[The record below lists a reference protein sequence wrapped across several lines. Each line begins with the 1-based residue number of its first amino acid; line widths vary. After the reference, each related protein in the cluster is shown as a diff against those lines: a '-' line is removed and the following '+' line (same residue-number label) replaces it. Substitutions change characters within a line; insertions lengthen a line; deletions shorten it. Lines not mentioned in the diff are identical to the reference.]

1 RFDYSQAMQRTPH
14 SLPTRRS
21 SDLMGPGRLEGGH
34 GSTPGGALMRRCEAV
49 GCAEKH
55 YARGLCRT
63 HYQRVWRNGV
73 KPKRASSPLP
83 LIAKLLARRRVT
95 ARGCW
100 EWIGGTNGLGY
111 GVITINYRRFYVHRL
126 SYAMA
131 TGPIPEGFVVDH
143 LCRNRACFNPEH
155 LEAVT
160 QRENIARSPLIAPRT
175 HCRRGHPL
183 TDENT
188 YVSPTGARACRTC
201 RRERNRRYRANF
213 QGGGSCP

>member
-111 GVITINYRRFYVHRL
+111 GVITIDGKSRRLNSSHVKI
-126 SYAMA
+126 SYA
-131 TGPIPEGFVVDH
+131 GFC
-143 LCRNRACFNPEH
+143 L
-155 LEAVT
+155 
-160 QRENIARSPLIAPRT
+160 
-175 HCRRGHPL
+175 
-183 TDENT
+183 
-188 YVSPTGARACRTC
+188 
-201 RRERNRRYRANF
+201 
-213 QGGGSCP
+213 